1 VARSIPLDQQTIKR
15 QNRRLIL
22 EALQRNGPLSR
33 AELAR
38 AVGLT
43 KSTVS
48 SLIQELLD
56 EQVLYE
62 GALQTAGLGRPGM
75 SLEFH
80 SERAMA
86 LGVELAVENTTLI
99 LLDLNNQTQ
108 GQWEWVE
115 SPSTSLSERLH
126 RLAAQVRVL
135 VQGFELL
142 LGVGLAVPGVIKQD
156 RTLVYAP
163 NSGPGWRDEHPA
175 EALEALLGLPV
186 TLDNDANASA
196 FGETFWGENH
206 SPLLYIMLTTGL
218 GTGLVVDGQVYRG
231 RTGAAG
237 ELGHWLIGQ
246 QRHHH
251 PASIVESE
259 LSLRSAVNH
268 YQTHSGRSESFRRI
282 LERADGGDRFALETL
297 EYLARQLGRFIANVA
312 VTFDPAVVVLG
323 GPGAEAWQWLEAPL
337 RDTLQKLA
345 FIPEHAD
352 LPVRPSA
359 FGHIAPATGAAALV
373 LQRFLA
379 NGGTREWSP
388 PISTLGTRQTVGI
401 APLRRRM

>member
-1 VARSIPLDQQTIKR
+1 MARSIPLDQQTIKR

-22 EALQRNGPLSR
+22 EALRRNGPLSR

-56 EQVLYE
+56 EQVLFE
-62 GALQTAGLGRPGM
+62 GTLQTSGLGRPGM

-80 SERAMA
+80 AEGAMA

-99 LLDLNNQTQ
+99 LLDLNHQTQ

-115 SPSTSLSERLH
+115 SPSTSLPERLH
-126 RLAAQVRVL
+126 KLATQVQVHIPN
-135 VQGFELL
+135 FERL
-142 LGVGLAVPGVIKQD
+142 LGIGLAVPGVIKQD

-163 NSGPGWRDEHPA
+163 NSGPGWRDERPA
-175 EALEALLGLPV
+175 ETLEALLGLPV
-186 TLDNDANASA
+186 ILDNDANASA

-237 ELGHWLIGQ
+237 ELGHWLIGM
-246 QRHHH
+246 QRQ
-251 PASIVESE
+251 PGNTSVVEGE
-259 LSLRSAVNH
+259 LSLRAAVNH
-268 YQTHSGRSESFRRI
+268 YQAQSGRSEGFRGI
-282 LERADGGDRFALETL
+282 LERADEGDRFALQTL
-297 EYLARQLGRFIANVA
+297 ERLAHLLGRFIANVA

-323 GPGAEAWQWLEAPL
+323 GPGAEAWPWLEAPL
-337 RDTLQKLA
+337 RSTLKNLA
-345 FIPEHAD
+345 FIPEHAE

-359 FGHIAPATGAAALV
+359 FGHLAPAMGAAALV

-379 NGGTREWSP
+379 NGGTRDWSL
-388 PISTLGTRQTVGI
+388 PISTLGTRPTIGT
-401 APLRRRM
+401 PFMWRRK

>member
-1 VARSIPLDQQTIKR
+1 MARPIPLDQQRIKQ

-22 EALQRNGPLSR
+22 EALRRNGSLSR

-38 AVGLT
+38 VVGLT

-48 SLIQELLD
+48 TLIQELLD
-56 EQVLYE
+56 EQVLCQ
-62 GALQTAGLGRPGM
+62 GALLATALGRPGT
-75 SLEFH
+75 SLEFR
-80 SERAMA
+80 SDTTMA
-86 LGVELAVENTTLI
+86 LGVELAVENTSLI
-99 LLDLNNQTQ
+99 LLDLNNQAQ

-115 SPSTSLSERLH
+115 SPSTPLPERLR
-126 RLAAQVRVL
+126 RLAAQVQAQVL
-135 VQGFELL
+135 GFESLI
-142 LGVGLAVPGVIKQD
+142 GIGLAVPGVVKQD

-163 NSGPGWRDEHPA
+163 NFGPSWRDEHPA

-186 TLDNDANASA
+186 TIDNDANASA

-246 QRHHH
+246 QRHHNG
-251 PASIVESE
+251 ASVVEGE
-259 LSLRSAVNH
+259 LSLRSAVNR
-268 YQTHSGRSESFRRI
+268 YQARSGRGEDFRDI
-282 LERADGGDRFALETL
+282 LRSADEGDRFALKTL
-297 EYLARQLGRFIANVA
+297 EYLAHQLGRFIANVA
-312 VTFDPAVVVLG
+312 VAFDPAVVVLG

-337 RDTLQKLA
+337 YDALQKLA
-345 FIPEHAD
+345 FIPEHAE

-359 FGHIAPATGAAALV
+359 FGHLAPAMGAAALV

-388 PISTLGTRQTVGI
+388 PISTLGTRQTIGI

>member
-1 VARSIPLDQQTIKR
+1 MARSVPLDQQTIKR

-22 EALQRNGPLSR
+22 EALRRNGPLSR

-38 AVGLT
+38 VVGLT

-62 GALQTAGLGRPGM
+62 GTLQTTGLGRPGM

-80 SERAMA
+80 AEGAMA
-86 LGVELAVENTTLI
+86 LGVELAVESTTLI

-115 SPSTSLSERLH
+115 SPSTSLPERLYK
-126 RLAAQVRVL
+126 LAAQIQVL
-135 VQGFELL
+135 VPGYERL
-142 LGVGLAVPGVIKQD
+142 LGIGLAVPGVIKQD

-163 NSGPGWRDEHPA
+163 NSGPGWRDERPA

-237 ELGHWLIGQ
+237 ELGHWLTGPTRQ
-246 QRHHH
+246 LGS
-251 PASIVESE
+251 ASVVEGE
-259 LSLRSAVNH
+259 LSLRSAVSH
-268 YQTHSGRSESFRRI
+268 YQAHSGRSEGFQGI
-282 LERADGGDRFALETL
+282 LARADEGDPMALETL
-297 EYLARQLGRFIANVA
+297 ERLARALGRFIANVA
-312 VTFDPAVVVLG
+312 VAFDPAVVVLG
-323 GPGAEAWQWLEAPL
+323 GPGAEAWPWLEAPL
-337 RDTLQKLA
+337 RSTLKELA
-345 FIPEHAD
+345 FIPEHAE
-352 LPVRPSA
+352 LPIRPSA
-359 FGHIAPATGAAALV
+359 FGHLAPAMGCLLYT
-373 LQRFLA
+373 
-379 NGGTREWSP
+379 S
-388 PISTLGTRQTVGI
+388 
-401 APLRRRM
+401 